1 MTDAAEKED
10 EPSIEEILDSIKQ
23 IISDEEGDDDADV
36 SVDQESAEDSDE
48 DDVLVLTNTVQSES
62 KPEVLADDTE
72 DETEEEFIAEPEEDQ
87 DVIEEEEEPQP
98 LEADE
103 DEIPE
108 EQEDEEPDIEIDML
122 DKQPVSDTVKT
133 STGGLEKVLTDKA
146 QQAALQGFSDLVRQS
161 TLERGGITLE
171 DIVRSELNPMLREW
185 LDKYLPDIIERLVKE
200 ELHEITKRILN

>member
-36 SVDQESAEDSDE
+36 SVDQEFTEDSDE
-48 DDVLVLTNTVQSES
+48 DDVLVLTDTVQSES

-87 DVIEEEEEPQP
+87 DVIEEEEPQP
-98 LEADE
+98 LEAAE

-133 STGGLEKVLTDKA
+133 STGSLEKVLTDKA